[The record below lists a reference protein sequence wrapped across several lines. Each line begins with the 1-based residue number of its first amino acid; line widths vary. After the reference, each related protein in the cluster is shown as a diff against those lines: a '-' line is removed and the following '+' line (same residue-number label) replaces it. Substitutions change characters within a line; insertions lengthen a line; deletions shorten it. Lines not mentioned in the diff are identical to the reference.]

1 MKLYQGLTQVQVN
14 EEMADDAPD
23 FKITTDL
30 VKPLHYAPSE
40 LYHYLDAVLKP
51 GSRHDQN
58 NLKYVTDAAFIG
70 ENFDFN
76 SVPFTAK
83 LRPRWHLP
91 EIWSVILTATLPSIL
106 IPKTLRL
113 SFCLSINDVISTSH
127 SSRFDWHSPIVKN
140 NPKNTATRSHETP
153 IRLRYFLID

>member
-76 SVPFTAK
+76 SVPFSAK
-83 LRPRWHLP
+83 LKDFEAKMAFARNLVSDLNRH
-91 EIWSVILTATLPSIL
+91 VAVTL
-106 IPKTLRL
+106 
-113 SFCLSINDVISTSH
+113 
-127 SSRFDWHSPIVKN
+127 
-140 NPKNTATRSHETP
+140 NTHDHTFELLFVDS
-153 IRLRYFLID
+153 

>member
-1 MKLYQGLTQVQVN
+1 MPILKLYQGLTQVQVN

-83 LRPRWHLP
+83 MKDFEAKMAFARNLVSDLNRH
-91 EIWSVILTATLPSIL
+91 VAVN
-106 IPKTLRL
+106 
-113 SFCLSINDVISTSH
+113 INTQDHTFELLFV
-127 SSRFDWHSPIVKN
+127 D
-140 NPKNTATRSHETP
+140 
-153 IRLRYFLID
+153 

>member
-83 LRPRWHLP
+83 LKDFEAKMAFARNLVSDLNRH
-91 EIWSVILTATLPSIL
+91 VAVN
-106 IPKTLRL
+106 
-113 SFCLSINDVISTSH
+113 INTQDHTFELLFVDS
-127 SSRFDWHSPIVKN
+127 
-140 NPKNTATRSHETP
+140 
-153 IRLRYFLID
+153 

>member
-14 EEMADDAPD
+14 EEMADDTPD
-23 FKITTDL
+23 FTITTDL
-30 VKPLHYAPSE
+30 PKPLHYSPSE

-76 SVPFTAK
+76 SIPYTAK
-83 LRPRWHLP
+83 LKDFEEKMAFARNLVSDLNRHV
-91 EIWSVILTATLPSIL
+91 SVNLNT
-106 IPKTLRL
+106 K
-113 SFCLSINDVISTSH
+113 SH
-127 SSRFDWHSPIVKN
+127 TFELLFVD
-140 NPKNTATRSHETP
+140 
-153 IRLRYFLID
+153 